1 MKGKKMNLK
10 KVFIN
15 FILIIIAFIL
25 YFLQSN
31 FFSWFTIAG
40 IKPNLFVIFILFI
53 GLFGNRSLGIIYG
66 AICGLVLDLILEQK
80 VGVNM
85 IGLAFIGMVSILF
98 DKNFSK
104 DSRITIMLM
113 VLSTTI
119 IFEVASYIMNY
130 MLYSI
135 NVEILKFIEI
145 LIVEVIYNVIITIII
160 YPVIQRFGYYIE
172 NEYKGNR
179 ILTQYF

>member
-1 MKGKKMNLK
+1 MKKTL
-10 KVFIN
+10 IN
-15 FILIIIAFIL
+15 IVLIVTVFIL
-25 YFLQSN
+25 YFLQVN

-53 GLFGNRSLGIIYG
+53 GLFGNRSMGIIYG
-66 AICGLVLDLILEQK
+66 AVCGLILDLIIEQK

-85 IGLAFIGMVSILF
+85 IGLAFIGMISILF

-104 DSRITIMLM
+104 DSRMTIMLM

-119 IFEVASYIMNY
+119 IFEIISYIMNY

-135 NVEILKFIEI
+135 NVEIFKFIEI

-160 YPVIQRFGYYIE
+160 YPFIQRCGYYIE

>member
-1 MKGKKMNLK
+1 MKKTL
-10 KVFIN
+10 IN
-15 FILIIIAFIL
+15 VVLTITVFIL
-25 YFLQSN
+25 YFLQVN

-53 GLFGNRSLGIIYG
+53 GLFGNRSMGIIYG
-66 AICGLVLDLILEQK
+66 AVCGLMLDLIIEQK
-80 VGVNM
+80 VGINM
-85 IGLAFIGMVSILF
+85 IGLALIGMISIIF

-104 DSRITIMLM
+104 DSRMTIMLM

-119 IFEVASYIMNY
+119 IFEVVSYIINY

-135 NVEILKFIEI
+135 NIEIFKFIEI
-145 LIVEVIYNVIITIII
+145 LIVEVMYNVIITIII
-160 YPVIQRFGYYIE
+160 YPVIQRCGYYIE

>member
-1 MKGKKMNLK
+1 MKKTL
-10 KVFIN
+10 IN
-15 FILIIIAFIL
+15 VVLTIAIFIL
-25 YFLQSN
+25 YFLQVN

-53 GLFGNRSLGIIYG
+53 GLFGNRSMGIIYG
-66 AICGLVLDLILEQK
+66 AVCGLLLDLIMEQK

-85 IGLAFIGMVSILF
+85 IGLAFIGMISILF

-104 DSRITIMLM
+104 DSRMTIMLM

-119 IFEVASYIMNY
+119 IFEVVSYIMNY

-135 NVEILKFIEI
+135 NVEIFKFIEI

-160 YPVIQRFGYYIE
+160 YPVIQRCGYYIE

>member
-1 MKGKKMNLK
+1 MK
-10 KVFIN
+10 KVLIN
-15 FILIIIAFIL
+15 FILVILAFIL

-31 FFSWFTIAG
+31 FFSWFTISG
-40 IKPNLFVIFILFI
+40 IKPNLFVIYILFI
-53 GLFGNRSLGIIYG
+53 GLFGNRSLGVIYG
-66 AICGLVLDLILEQK
+66 AVVGLILDLLIEQK

-85 IGLAFIGMVSILF
+85 IGLALIGMLSILF

-113 VLSTTI
+113 VLSNTI
-119 IFEVASYIMNY
+119 IFEVVSYIMNY

-135 NVEILKFIEI
+135 NVEIFKFIQI
-145 LIVEVIYNVIITIII
+145 LIVEVIYNVIMTIII
-160 YPVIQRFGYYIE
+160 YPIIQKFGYYIE
-172 NEYKGNR
+172 NEYKSNR

>member
-1 MKGKKMNLK
+1 
-10 KVFIN
+10 
-15 FILIIIAFIL
+15 
-25 YFLQSN
+25 
-31 FFSWFTIAG
+31 
-40 IKPNLFVIFILFI
+40 
-53 GLFGNRSLGIIYG
+53 
-66 AICGLVLDLILEQK
+66 
-80 VGVNM
+80 
-85 IGLAFIGMVSILF
+85 
-98 DKNFSK
+98 
-104 DSRITIMLM
+104 
-113 VLSTTI
+113 
-119 IFEVASYIMNY
+119 MNY